1 MALAVRTPTAPED
14 IRPLTY
20 DDLLA
25 TPEDGRRYEIID
37 GEFVVSPSPNTE
49 HQWAAGD
56 LFGEMRTHVRDNDLG
71 VILSAPIDV
80 MLSPHQFVVPDIV
93 FISRERAHIIA
104 KQYIDGAPDLMVEV
118 VSPSSQRRDRVT
130 KAALYA
136 MAGVREY
143 WIVDPGAR
151 VVDVFRLRD
160 GRYERIPLESGV
172 ARSEV
177 LAGFTIEV
185 ARLFALPS

>member
-1 MALAVRTPTAPED
+1 MALAVRTPAAPED

-25 TPEDGRRYEIID
+25 TPDDGKRYEIIG
-37 GEFVVSPSPNTE
+37 GELVVSPSPNTE
-49 HQWAAGD
+49 HQWASGD
-56 LFGEMRTHVRDNDLG
+56 LFGEMRSHVREYDLG
-71 VILSAPIDV
+71 VIFSAPIDV

-93 FISRERAHIIA
+93 FVSRERGHIIA
-104 KQYIDGAPDLMVEV
+104 KQYIDGAPDLIVEI

-143 WIVDPGAR
+143 WIVDLEAK
-151 VVDVFRLRD
+151 VVDVFRLHD
-160 GRYERIPLESGV
+160 GRYERIPVENGI

-177 LAGFTIEV
+177 LAGFTIEA
-185 ARLFALPS
+185 ARLFALP